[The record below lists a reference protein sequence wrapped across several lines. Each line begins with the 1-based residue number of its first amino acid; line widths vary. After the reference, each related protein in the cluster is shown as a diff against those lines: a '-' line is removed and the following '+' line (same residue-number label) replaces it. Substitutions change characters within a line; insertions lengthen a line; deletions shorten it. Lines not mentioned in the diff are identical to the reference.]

1 MFGMVA
7 LAGVAVND
15 AIVLI
20 SFAND
25 ARARG
30 MSAEQAVIEAGRLR
44 LRPVILTTLTTVA
57 GLLPM
62 AMGLGGMSLTW
73 GPLANTI
80 VWGLWVATIL
90 TLFFIPAVYL
100 VVVRDIG
107 GGLRRWLGLRPESP
121 ERAEGQSA
129 AASDGLR

>member
-7 LAGVAVND
+7 LAGIAVND

-20 SFAND
+20 SFANEQK
-25 ARARG
+25 ARG
-30 MSAEQAVIEAGRLR
+30 VPSVEAMVRAGRLR
-44 LRPVILTTLTTVA
+44 LRPVILTSVTTIA

-80 VWGLWVATIL
+80 VWGLWVATLL
-90 TLFFIPAVYL
+90 TLFFIPALYL
-100 VVVRDIG
+100 VLIHDIG
-107 GGLRRWLGLRPESP
+107 DRVLGWVRRGDHTLGTLGPHQKTE
-121 ERAEGQSA
+121 
-129 AASDGLR
+129 